1 MRGIWVGT
9 LLLLLG
15 LAESADAA
23 CSVARWR
30 FVWGVETTAYMTSDG
45 SACRTTVEWTTGTTE
60 VHSVSIAAP
69 PRNGT
74 ASTSG
79 RAVSYRP
86 RAGFKG
92 EDTFVFAVNGATRGS
107 ASRATVRV
115 SVTVR

>member
-1 MRGIWVGT
+1 MRGLSLFA

-15 LAESADAA
+15 LAEPAEAA
-23 CSVARWR
+23 CSVANWR
-30 FVWGVETTAYMTSDG
+30 FVWGVETVAQFTSDG

-60 VHSVSIAAP
+60 VHSVRISSP

-74 ASTSG
+74 ALTSG

-86 RAGFKG
+86 KAGFKG
-92 EDTFVFAVNGATRGS
+92 EDTFVFAISGAQHGA